1 MNEVVAFGPG
11 DLSRRDNFPKLPLWL
26 PVPLVVIAF
35 VLLTCII
42 SNKLRHEYTLHH
54 SFTKPRHNMF
64 ANIFL
69 SFGYFLFVWLLA
81 LSVTRVFYWT
91 GADDIFNKASDGNDK
106 VLLNRAIQHALDL
119 VGVIALSFAK
129 LAVKSSFFRFPT
141 NKSEKV
147 GLWIWVALSVAYD
160 LSLIQLYCWS
170 YLL

>member
-11 DLSRRDNFPKLPLWL
+11 DLDRRDRFPQLPLWV
-26 PVPLVVIAF
+26 PVPLVIIAF
-35 VLLTCII
+35 VFQTYII
-42 SNKLRHEYTLHH
+42 LNKLQHEHCI
-54 SFTKPRHNMF
+54 TKPRYSMF
-64 ANIFL
+64 ANISL
-69 SFGYFLFVWLLA
+69 GFGYFLFVWLLA

-106 VLLNRAIQHALDL
+106 VLLNRTIQHALDL

-129 LAVKSSFFRFPT
+129 LAVKSSFFRFPK

-147 GLWIWVALSVAYD
+147 CLWIWVAVSVAYD
-160 LSLIQLYCWS
+160 LSIIQLYCWS